1 MNRFFFHFEKC
12 FTKRLGLIRL
22 YYFGIV
28 LKVQQ
33 DEISKV
39 RLGFYRTLLKN
50 RNSENAAMAKFHT
63 IAIAFKIVTEYRYSY
78 LSRNLL

>member
-22 YYFGIV
+22 YYYGIV

-39 RLGFYRTLLKN
+39 RLDCRTLLKN
-50 RNSENAAMAKFHT
+50 RNSEMRQWQNFDIFNNFWITFESVNQIGRLMM
-63 IAIAFKIVTEYRYSY
+63 VSG
-78 LSRNLL
+78 